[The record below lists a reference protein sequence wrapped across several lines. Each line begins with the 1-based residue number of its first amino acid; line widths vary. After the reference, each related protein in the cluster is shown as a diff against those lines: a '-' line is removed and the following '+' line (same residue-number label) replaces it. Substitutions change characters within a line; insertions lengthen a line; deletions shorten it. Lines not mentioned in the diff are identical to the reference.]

1 MTHQSNITGKERGG
15 LVKSAIKTLVAAVSL
30 VLPTLALAA
39 GPATLK
45 NVSFSSLPGDRFEVR
60 MDFDSRPPEPKSYTI
75 DKPARLVMDFEGVN
89 SDLKEKKF
97 PLSFGS
103 AKSAN
108 VLSDGGRTRLILNM
122 VELESY
128 KSRVEAN
135 SFIMTV
141 GNSEMQGINQKGSS
155 LADKITSDVSGYGN
169 SIKDID
175 FRRGDN
181 GEGKIIISMTDANT
195 SVNVEDA
202 GNQILVNFADTQ
214 LPVALRRK
222 LDVAD
227 FATPVQF
234 VASDYDSGNSVIKI
248 NSSGDYDYMA
258 YQTDTEYVVSVK
270 HLTAKE
276 QEERVQKFSYVGQK
290 LSLNFQDIPV
300 RSVLQLI
307 ADFTD
312 LNLVASDTVEGKITL
327 RLDNVPWDQ
336 ALDLVLKTKGLD
348 KRQIGNVLMVAP
360 AAEIAAREREELET
374 TKQIQELAPLRT
386 EFVQILYAD
395 AGAIFKLFDSKN
407 GGDGSATQSILS
419 SRGSVI
425 VDERTN
431 SIILTETQEK
441 IQQFRDLV
449 KRIDIPVRQVSIESR
464 IVKATSGF
472 REDLGVMWGLDA
484 NAGDLFAGG
493 SIDNVLSSNN
503 RVFRN
508 GLGNETD
515 AQGYPRIGGTLIDG
529 TGDIISQPTG
539 ADSMVV
545 DLRAK
550 PEAGDPGSFAIGL
563 LGSDG
568 WLAVELSAM
577 EKTGKGEVVSQPKV
591 ITGDKQKAIIK
602 SGEEIGYQE
611 ASSSGAS
618 TTSFKE
624 AVLKLE
630 VTPQIT
636 PDDRIIMDLIVTKDR
651 IERFVN
657 NIPVI
662 STTELTTRVL
672 VNNGETVVLG
682 GIFENDTLD
691 EISKIPFLG
700 DLPLVGRFFRST
712 TKKDSK
718 TELLIFVT
726 PRLLQDPLAD
736 KH

>member
-39 GPATLK
+39 GSATLK

-141 GNSEMQGINQKGSS
+141 GNSEMQGVNKKGSS

-202 GNQILVNFADTQ
+202 GNQILVNFTDTQ

-407 GGDGSATQSILS
+407 GGEGSATQSILS

-493 SIDNVLSSNN
+493 SINNVLSGNN
-503 RVFRN
+503 
-508 GLGNETD
+508 GI
-515 AQGYPRIGGTLIDG
+515 IGGGNNGGSLIVPG
-529 TGDIISQPTG
+529 NLNVIRQPTG

>member
-1 MTHQSNITGKERGG
+1 M
-15 LVKSAIKTLVAAVSL
+15 KSAIKTLVAAVSL
-30 VLPTLALAA
+30 LLPTLALAA
-39 GPATLK
+39 GSATLK
-45 NVSFSSLPGDRFEVR
+45 NVAFSSLPGDRFEVR
-60 MDFDSRPPEPKSYTI
+60 MDFDSKPPEPKSYTI

-122 VELESY
+122 VELETY
-128 KSRVEAN
+128 KSRVDGN

-141 GNSEMQGINQKGSS
+141 GNSEMHEVSKKGSS
-155 LADKITSDVSGYGN
+155 LADKITSDVSTYGN
-169 SIKDID
+169 SIKDVD
-175 FRRGDN
+175 FRRGEN
-181 GEGKIIISMTDANT
+181 GEGKIIISMSDPNT

-202 GNQILVNFADTQ
+202 GDQITVNFSGTQ

-227 FATPVQF
+227 FATPVQV
-234 VASDYDSGNSVIKI
+234 VASDYDGGNSVIKI
-248 NSSGDYDYMA
+248 KSSGDYDYMA

-348 KRQIGNVLMVAP
+348 KRQVGNVLMVAP

-374 TKQIQELAPLRT
+374 DKQLQELAPLRT
-386 EFVQILYAD
+386 EFVQVLYAD
-395 AGAIFKLFDSKN
+395 AKDIYKMLSPA
-407 GGDGSATQSILS
+407 GGGGSTGSATDSTQSLLS
-419 SRGSVI
+419 ERGSAL

-431 SIILTETQEK
+431 SIIITETESK
-441 IQQFRDLV
+441 IQAFRDLV
-449 KRIDIPVRQVSIESR
+449 KRVDIPIRQVSIEAR

-484 NAGDLFAGG
+484 NTGDLFANG
-493 SIDNVLSSNN
+493 SINNVLSQNA
-503 RVFRN
+503 RVFRS
-508 GLGNETD
+508 GGPD
-515 AQGYPRIGGTLIDG
+515 IGGTLIDDG
-529 TGDIISQPTG
+529 DLDIISTPTG

-545 DLRAK
+545 DMRAK

-568 WLAVELSAM
+568 WLSVELSAM

-636 PDDRIIMDLIVTKDR
+636 PDDRIIMDLIITKDN
-651 IERFVN
+651 IERFVAG
-657 NIPVI
+657 IPVI

-672 VNNGETVVLG
+672 VDNGETVVLG

-700 DLPLVGRFFRST
+700 DLPLVGRFFRNT
-712 TKKDSK
+712 VTKDSK

-736 KH
+736 KR

>member
-1 MTHQSNITGKERGG
+1 
-15 LVKSAIKTLVAAVSL
+15 VKSAIKTLVAAVSL

-39 GPATLK
+39 GSATLK

-141 GNSEMQGINQKGSS
+141 GNSEMQGVNKKGSS

-202 GNQILVNFADTQ
+202 GNQILVNFTDTQ

-407 GGDGSATQSILS
+407 GGEGSATQSILS

-493 SIDNVLSSNN
+493 SINNVLSRNN
-503 RVFRN
+503 
-508 GLGNETD
+508 GI
-515 AQGYPRIGGTLIDG
+515 IGGGNNGGSLIVP
-529 TGDIISQPTG
+529 GDLDVISQPTG